1 MTLKSKDKR
10 KFSGSIKNC
19 LEGINFVITNESNF
33 KKEIVIGIIA
43 LLLSY
48 ILKISRIEFIII
60 LIMIALVLTSE
71 IINTSIEKVVDL
83 YTKDYN
89 NLAKIAKDVSAGS
102 VLVMSLFSL
111 LVGVIIFLP
120 KIINVLGG

>member
-33 KKEIVIGIIA
+33 KKEIAIGIIA

-102 VLVMSLFSL
+102 VLVMSIFSL
-111 LVGVIIFLP
+111 LVGAIIFLP
-120 KIINVLGG
+120 KIISVLGG

>member
-10 KFSGSIKNC
+10 KFSSSIKNC

-102 VLVMSLFSL
+102 VLVMSIFSL
-111 LVGVIIFLP
+111 LVGATVFLP

>member
-10 KFSGSIKNC
+10 KFSSSIKNC

-33 KKEIVIGIIA
+33 KKEIAIGIIA

-83 YTKDYN
+83 YTKDYS

-102 VLVMSLFSL
+102 VLVMSIFSL
-111 LVGVIIFLP
+111 LVGIIIFLP

>member
-48 ILKISRIEFIII
+48 ILKISRIKFIII

-102 VLVMSLFSL
+102 VLVMSIFSL

>member
-48 ILKISRIEFIII
+48 ILKISRIEFTII

-102 VLVMSLFSL
+102 VLVMSIFSL
-111 LVGVIIFLP
+111 LVGIIIFLP

>member
-33 KKEIVIGIIA
+33 KKEIAIGIIA

-102 VLVMSLFSL
+102 VLVMSIFSL
-111 LVGVIIFLP
+111 LVGAIIFLP